1 MTEATI
7 STRQTMP
14 PMTERNLQSA
24 VLKLAGF
31 HGYEVRYHTKDSRG
45 SQAGF
50 PDLVLA
56 SSKRGRLLFRELKT
70 DSGRMRPE
78 QRVVLEVLGACGQ
91 DVGVWRPA
99 DLLSGRIVAELRAA
113 SGA

>member
-1 MTEATI
+1 MNREPTTI
-7 STRQTMP
+7 ARSMP

-56 SSKRGRLLFRELKT
+56 SAKRGRLMFRELKT
-70 DSGRMRPE
+70 DAGRMRPE
-78 QRVVLEVLGACGQ
+78 QKVVLEVLGSCGQ

-99 DLLSGRIVAELRAA
+99 DLLSGRIVAELRGV
-113 SGA
+113 SLK